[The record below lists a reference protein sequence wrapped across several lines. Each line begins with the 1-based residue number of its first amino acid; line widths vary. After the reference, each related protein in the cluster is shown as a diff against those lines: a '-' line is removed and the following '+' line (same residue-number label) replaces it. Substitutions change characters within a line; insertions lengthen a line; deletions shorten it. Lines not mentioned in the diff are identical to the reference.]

1 MMIALSMT
9 EVMVHKTHL
18 KTKQRLMVSLY
29 DTWVTLENTCVTHE
43 QNLYKT
49 WTTVGK
55 KKKKRWWR
63 AVSNMDHGYK
73 TKKKRW
79 WRAV

>member
-29 DTWVTLENTCVTHE
+29 DTWVTLENTCVTRE
-43 QNLYKT
+43 QQLYKT
-49 WTTVGK
+49 WTTIEK
-55 KKKKRWWR
+55 KKKKMLARCIQ
-63 AVSNMDHGYK
+63 HGQRLQK
-73 TKKKRW
+73 IEKN
-79 WRAV
+79 